1 MLILPSQQTFADVT
15 RCVNALKI
23 VRLLG
28 DEATE
33 EDEKKAAE
41 GYLRRYY
48 ETFTD
53 SIPAIGKDLPPT
65 ELQPADD
72 FALLACQAYV
82 NAYHLSR
89 WFHPFPFSSVYAD
102 LFPYR

>member
-48 ETFTD
+48 ET
-53 SIPAIGKDLPPT
+53 LPLGTSLSDRFP
-65 ELQPADD
+65 
-72 FALLACQAYV
+72 ALLK
-82 NAYHLSR
+82 LSLIQSL
-89 WFHPFPFSSVYAD
+89 P
-102 LFPYR
+102 